1 MPNSTF
7 LAERSLYIENTLRHA
22 FVYDLCR
29 HLLLLDPPRMVTVL
43 NAEVDD
49 SGVDLILTVGGVTRP
64 VQMKTLSRPKNG
76 NPYNIAEA
84 LFSLPGACV
93 IWTVYD
99 PSTMKVTGYHY
110 LGQGCHEPMGEASC
124 FPQGRRMKGGV
135 WYERVRYRQVKL
147 KDATHLGLNI
157 ERLAEILFG
166 DELRSGE

>member
-1 MPNSTF
+1 MPDSTF

-64 VQMKTLSRPKNG
+64 VQMKTVSRSDKPT
-76 NPYNIAEA
+76 PYNISERLFA
-84 LFSLPGACV
+84 LRGGCV
-93 IWTVYD
+93 IWTLYD
-99 PSTMKVTGYHY
+99 PVTMVINGYHFFGNGP
-110 LGQGCHEPMGEASC
+110 LEPMGNPEVFKQSTKGSKDRKKDRPGYRKVRIGHA
-124 FPQGRRMKGGV
+124 QGRN
-135 WYERVRYRQVKL
+135 L
-147 KDATHLGLNI
+147 TISA
-157 ERLAEILFG
+157 LAEILFG